1 MKEILQESNEKRGPI
16 SKRLL
21 LHEISSGEVVV
32 KLDLQLYDGF
42 NEWWTKCIV
51 TLDTVCDRL
60 IITALGACRK
70 I

>member
-1 MKEILQESNEKRGPI
+1 MVALHITINIHFPDFLGRTEIRVKEILQESNEKRGPI

-42 NEWWTKCIV
+42 NE
-51 TLDTVCDRL
+51 
-60 IITALGACRK
+60 
-70 I
+70 